1 MLVIWDQ
8 SCNSVCYQVLRVYA
22 IYFGA
27 KVNGR
32 RSDSVRKW
40 CDFGAILSAGCT
52 DKTDMVNFA
61 VD

>member
-32 RSDSVRKW
+32 RSDSVLAN
-40 CDFGAILSAGCT
+40 GATLVRFSLLVAQIKLT
-52 DKTDMVNFA
+52 W
-61 VD
+61 